1 MIIRTVEID
10 TEEHAKEFDDMINKF
25 DYIKTLNQVYKIT
38 EQEAALGM
46 GRKAS
51 NEELF
56 AYFSEDEDD
65 QNLISSDQLFLSYK

>member
-1 MIIRTVEID
+1 MIIRTIEID
-10 TEEHAKEFDDMINKF
+10 TEEHAKEFDAIIDKLG
-25 DYIKTLNQVYKIT
+25 YVKPSSQVYKIT
-38 EQEAALGM
+38 DQDAAIGM

-65 QNLISSDQLFLSYK
+65 QNLISSDQLFLPYK